1 MSLDNNSIKI
11 DDNQIENLDSNNQN
25 SSFSKKKIDINTTTQ
40 SDNADKDFISK
51 EQSNQTTSEINSPK
65 IPWYKNYK
73 NKRIMIIFSM
83 ALICSLVIG
92 FLVFLLIKSKKNS
105 KDKNQPEIDKIPEI
119 IKPENETKPEE
130 EIIPKNE
137 TQPEEETKTE
147 EKIELEEESKTEEET
162 KNEEKEKTEEK
173 PEEEKNELK
182 EEIKSEEPEEEIMIK
197 EEEIEEE
204 EKIPV
209 LERLNLE
216 DIDIEEVNTII
227 GERVEENHKMI
238 NDSLNNIDGIL
249 NNIETIKSE
258 VVNKINYDPNNLTIP
273 SFLTDP
279 PSGSNAHKITI
290 AKEDFDLYN
299 EKYKELSEKA
309 NEFSQN
315 TSDSINEITEPINN
329 LRDEID
335 EISEQFDEIMKN
347 LCLPLILEQKGLIN
361 TSESNLRRLDE
372 LREEY
377 KSLVKQFNKF
387 YQFFLNSLNF
397 SIDAVVKVLEEIIN
411 SNKEFNDDV
420 NIGISNYK
428 EIISNTDID
437 NVHDDL
443 IKIKDNFLNLKEEL
457 KEKINKFDE
466 SISNFEILNKKL
478 QNDFL
483 EFQNNF
489 DDLIENITGISNLYL
504 EKTNNIREIELINNN
519 KNCSNLNIYST
530 LNSIFTVYE
539 TTIKIQYATKERY
552 HSIEI
557 TISIIEMKT
566 SLDLLFVLDITGSMN
581 PYLSE
586 IKSKLIEIIN
596 RIIDQSPGIDINLGF
611 IGYRDKGEN
620 YTDID
625 FTQNHDDLKAQIEN
639 LNVYGGGD
647 IPEDVLFALQ
657 LTLKKSWKSN
667 AKFIVFVADAPGRG
681 EKEIENSL
689 EQLAGN
695 NVSMFCLRIHS
706 RTDNMFTTFQ
716 NVYKKYESVV
726 FKIVDKSVFI
736 NEVVNSCID
745 YYSTHRDIK

>member
-51 EQSNQTTSEINSPK
+51 EQTNQTNSEINSPK

-92 FLVFLLIKSKKNS
+92 VLVFLLIKSKKNS
-105 KDKNQPEIDKIPEI
+105 KDKNQPEIGDKPEIDKIPEI
-119 IKPENETKPEE
+119 IKQDNETKPEE

-137 TQPEEETKTE
+137 TKPEEETKTE

-162 KNEEKEKTEEK
+162 KNEEKEKTEEEK
-173 PEEEKNELK
+173 PKEEKN
-182 EEIKSEEPEEEIMIK
+182 

-209 LERLNLE
+209 LDRLNLE

-227 GERVEENHKMI
+227 GGKAEENHKMI

-273 SFLTDP
+273 SFLTEP

-377 KSLVKQFNKF
+377 KSLIKQFNKF

-420 NIGISNYK
+420 NIGISNFEGLVK
-428 EIISNTDID
+428 NTDID
-437 NVHDDL
+437 KVHDDL
-443 IKIKDNFLNLKEEL
+443 LKIKSNFENLKKEL
-457 KEKINKFDE
+457 NEKINKFDE

-504 EKTNNIREIELINNN
+504 EKTNNIREIELINKN

-566 SLDLLFVLDITGSMN
+566 SLDLLFVLDITGSMG

-586 IKSKLIEIIN
+586 IKGKLIEIIN

-625 FTQNHDDLKAQIEN
+625 FTKNHDDLKTQIEN
-639 LNVYGGGD
+639 VNVYGGGD

-689 EQLAGN
+689 EKLAIN
-695 NVSMFCLRIHS
+695 NISMFCLRIHS
-706 RTDNMFTTFQ
+706 RTDVMFNTFQ
-716 NVYKKYESVV
+716 NVYNKYESVV
-726 FKIVDKSVFI
+726 FKTVDKSVFI